1 MTLKINARVF
11 EKRMKKLSELPT
23 HLLDEA
29 LELVKENTPADS
41 GYARRNTVRKGNQIV
56 SDYPYAGRLDDGY
69 SRQAPNGFTEPT
81 IEQLRKE
88 TDKFVRKV

>member
-1 MTLKINARVF
+1 MKVDARIF
-11 EKRMKKLSELPT
+11 NKRMKELSKLPE

-29 LELVKENTPADS
+29 LDFMKENTPADS
-41 GYARRNTVRKGNQIV
+41 GYARRNTKRKGSQIV
-56 SDYPYAGRLDDGY
+56 SDYPYAGRLDEGY